1 MVAKERLSSAMI
13 FQGLSQEELGEIAKL
28 CEEVTF
34 DDTEKIVTEGK
45 TTDQYYIL
53 EEGSVDLR
61 FELPFRDTSKEMT
74 VTTIK
79 PGECFTWSA
88 LVPPHKAT
96 LSCYSVGKSKAI
108 KISGHELLDL
118 CKKNPPMGFKIMQ
131 KLASMIAHRL
141 TGQQEVFIK
150 DIADSLEFK
159 W

>member
-1 MVAKERLSSAMI
+1 M
-13 FQGLSQEELGEIAKL
+13 GEIAKL

-34 DDTEKIVTEGK
+34 EDAERVVTEGK
-45 TTDQYYIL
+45 KTEQYFIL
-53 EEGSVDLR
+53 EEGAVDLR

-74 VTTIK
+74 VTTIN
-79 PGECFTWSA
+79 PGECFSWSA

-108 KISGHELLDL
+108 RIPGDRLLDL
-118 CKKNPPMGFKIMQ
+118 CEKNSRMGLKIMQ
-131 KLASMIAHRL
+131 KLASMIAQRL
-141 TGQQEVFIK
+141 TGQQEIFIK